1 MSHLSENGEAHSI
14 TSIRDGKVLNLTD
27 KSEFIEVN
35 CETAVA
41 KSVEFADKSPFPDP
55 EALTEDVYTSYK
67 N

>member
-1 MSHLSENGEAHSI
+1 MERDCRRTFKNYILDSSI
-14 TSIRDGKVLNLTD
+14 ANEEELAK
-27 KSEFIEVN
+27 IEVN

-41 KSVEFADKSPFPDP
+41 KSVEFADKSPFPNP